1 MIRWLAS
8 VSPLAVFLAGV
19 IPAGAV
25 AWFAH
30 GVKFELIDRPAIVR
44 EATAA
49 ADAACAIRTMDA
61 ANRAQQAERDRQT
74 RASAEALRIYREALD
89 ASERAAFAAQTQLEK
104 EIAAN
109 EATLEAEGR
118 SCLLTGA
125 DIVRLYGNGAAGS
138 D

>member
-8 VSPLAVFLAGV
+8 VSPAAVLLAGA
-19 IPAGAV
+19 IPAGALG
-25 AWFAH
+25 WFAH
-30 GVKFELIDRPAIVR
+30 GVKFELLDRPAIVR

-74 RASAEALRIYREALD
+74 RASAEALRIYQAALD
-89 ASERAAFAAQTQLEK
+89 ANERAAIAAQTQLEK

-109 EATLEAEGR
+109 EAILEAEGR
-118 SCLLTGA
+118 GCRLNGA
-125 DIVRLYGNGAAGS
+125 DIVRLYGIGAASS